1 MKTTKQLLGAV
12 SALALVAMSSAPAL
26 AAGTSAGE
34 TITNNVSV
42 SFDVGNVTQNAATA
56 SDIFTVDAR
65 INVTVA
71 SNDAGN
77 VTATPGGT
85 QNVLSF
91 GVTNLSNETVDFDL
105 TASYQGGTGADA
117 DIDEE
122 NALFF
127 LDGGDG
133 IYNFGQAG
141 SDDTQVTFLDE
152 MAEDETRTVFVV
164 STITT
169 NAVNGQTFQ
178 IALTAD
184 AHQAG
189 AAGLGAEIEATNGAN
204 NVNAIDFVLADGTG
218 VAGAEDG
225 NNEGDFAAI
234 GTLEVAGAVVTVA
247 KSSRVVSDPVNLT
260 NNPKAIPGA
269 TVEYCITV
277 FNATGAATATDVN
290 VVDNLPGDVTYD
302 ATFGI
307 FIDEDGDCS
316 GGSNGVPSGAASLS
330 AGTGPGSADQVLG
343 ELSDVPADVTR
354 SLYFRVEIN

>member
-1 MKTTKQLLGAV
+1 MRTTKQLLGAV

-26 AAGTSAGE
+26 AAGTSAGD

-42 SFDVGNVTQNAATA
+42 SFDVGGVAQNAATA

-71 SNDAGN
+71 SNDTGN

-91 GVTNLSNETVDFDL
+91 DVTNLSNETVDFDL
-105 TASYQGGTGADA
+105 TASYQGGTGTDA
-117 DIDEE
+117 NIDEE

-141 SDDTQVTFLDE
+141 SDDVQVTFLDE

-164 STITT
+164 STVTSS
-169 NAVNGQTFQ
+169 AVDGETFQ

-189 AAGLGAEIEATNGAN
+189 ATGLGAEIEATSGGN

-218 VAGAEDG
+218 VGGAEVG

-247 KSSRVVSDPVNLT
+247 KSSRLISDPVNGT
-260 NNPKAIPGA
+260 TNPKAIPGA

-277 FNATGAATATDVN
+277 ANAAGAATATDV
-290 VVDNLPGDVTYD
+290 DVTDDLPFDVSYE
-302 ATFGI
+302 ASFGI
-307 FIDEDGDCS
+307 FVNGDELCTNGAA
-316 GGSNGVPSGAASLS
+316 GGSFSE
-330 AGTGPGSADQVLG
+330 GTGPSGEDQVLG
-343 ELSDVPADVTR
+343 DLLDVEAGQTR
-354 SLYFRVEIN
+354 SLYFRVVID